1 MIMCPENGGMMMW
14 IRGNNLKVS
23 TMKIYK
29 ILFAAAVALSIV
41 SCSKESVQESVQFER
56 RTISVNCPITKTT
69 IDYEGS
75 DVSHLVWNGGETV
88 GYITSCA
95 GDRVQSASV
104 NSNSFSAQIPSFAA
118 EDDLI
123 YVIYP
128 LGDNEGK
135 LLSEVS
141 LPLVNQAVQNVSAS
155 FDGSVYPMFATAP
168 LPSGSGNA
176 LSVAF
181 EFPAAILRFN
191 IFGEASEAEPVSVKS
206 LSFSGKP
213 YMTGHYSIGGD
224 GRLQFVPDAEQGQQT
239 IVLEADEDG
248 DLVIDGEGMYVYA
261 IVPRAEI
268 SDFDVKVSIDAS
280 SFSLTGGKMDLTRKD
295 RSLWRISLDLNA
307 VEEDEPEVTEPTV
320 FKVVTSLDELNE
332 DDKYLIVADKDAGSY
347 YLAAPENYPYQPG
360 GGTMGI
366 NAKAVAHDGDGNMEK
381 TDELVSYAV
390 TLKKGIEEE
399 NTFAIC
405 FDPSKG
411 SNCWCCAPGGATNP
425 VNNGF
430 FFNPAPDTDSEE
442 QGYWKFSYESPNVVV
457 TSRKVKN
464 QHFYFVQNY
473 TSFRPAREDA
483 PEYDFSIKGI
493 KFLRLQ

>member
-1 MIMCPENGGMMMW
+1 
-14 IRGNNLKVS
+14 
-23 TMKIYK
+23 MKIYK
-29 ILFAAAVALSIV
+29 ILFAAAVAFCVV
-41 SCSKESVQESVQFER
+41 SCNKEGVRETVRFDR
-56 RTISVNCPITKTT
+56 RTVAVNCPMTKTT

-75 DVSHLVWNGGETV
+75 DVSHLIWNGGETV
-88 GYITSCA
+88 GYVTSCA
-95 GDRVQSASV
+95 GDRVRVASV
-104 NSNSFSAQIPSFAA
+104 NSNSFFAQIPVFASE
-118 EDDLI
+118 EDQI

-128 LGDNEGK
+128 VGDNEGK
-135 LLSEVS
+135 LLSEIS
-141 LPLVNQAVQNVSAS
+141 IPLENPVVQNVTAS

-168 LPSGSGNA
+168 LPSGNNDA
-176 LSVAF
+176 VSVTF

-268 SDFDVKVSIDAS
+268 SDFDVKITTDAA

-295 RSLWRISLDLNA
+295 RSLWRISLDLDA
-307 VEEDEPEVTEPTV
+307 IAEDEPEVTEPTV

-347 YLAAPENYPYQPG
+347 YIAAPANYPYGANG
-360 GGTMGI
+360 GSGPI
-366 NAKAVAHDGDGNMEK
+366 NAKAAAHDGDGNLEK

-390 TLKKGIEEE
+390 TLKKGIVEE

-411 SNCWCCAPGGATNP
+411 SNCWCCAPGAATNP

-483 PEYDFSIKGI
+483 PENDFSIKGI